1 MRFIQNPPDAASLMM
16 SARSFG
22 NYDLPSALA
31 DLIDNSI
38 NAGARSISLTCVMND
53 EGPEVRIRDDGS
65 GMSSAFLV
73 NAMRPA
79 STNPEAERSPD
90 DLGRFGWGMKSA
102 SFSQCRRLAVL
113 THGEGELS
121 GAEWDLDNVDGW
133 RMALLEGNEVAAL
146 AHPELVERPGT
157 EIIWRSCDR
166 LSENGRIR
174 GEAFNELVSHA
185 RQRLA
190 LVFHRYLSGE
200 TGRRKLAIRLNGQA
214 IEPFDPFHR
223 DNNATQPLAPEA
235 IRFPDGHSIGI
246 QGYILPHFSKLA
258 LSDYDR
264 LGGEEGFVRNQ
275 GFYVY
280 RNDRLIMNGTWFR
293 LVRHGELSQLV
304 RIAIDVPNALDDM
317 WKITVD
323 KADAQLP
330 SVLRDRLR
338 AIVNNLKRGS
348 GEVFRSRGGRISRKD
363 GATSV
368 WSKYARGGQ
377 IRYYIN
383 REHPLMAALLGS
395 EDAEQARAAA
405 AAIAIIEQNFPVMT
419 IGEDVVRAPES
430 MNQSEFD
437 AHVFLETLDAAL
449 PLLLHQAGDDLE
461 KLGELLAVTE
471 PYSSH
476 MKIVGDHLKSKG
488 WA

>member
-1 MRFIQNPPDAASLMM
+1 MM

-38 NAGARSISLTCVMND
+38 KAGARSITLTCLLNE
-53 EGPEVRIRDDGS
+53 EGPEVRVRDDGS
-65 GMSSAFLV
+65 GMSPVVLV

-79 STNPEAERSPD
+79 STNPEEERSPD

-102 SFSQCRRLAVL
+102 SFSQCRRLTVL
-113 THGEGELS
+113 THGEGQLS

-133 RMALLEGNEVAAL
+133 RMALLDGDEVTQL
-146 AHPELVERPGT
+146 GHPELVERSGT

-223 DNNATQPLAPEA
+223 DNNATQPMAPEA
-235 IRFPDGHSIGI
+235 IPFPEGHSIAI

-348 GEVFRSRGGRISRKD
+348 GEVFRSRGGRISRKE

-383 REHPLMAALLGS
+383 REHPLMLALLES

-405 AAIAIIEQNFPVMT
+405 AAIALIEQNFPAMT
-419 IGEDVVRAPES
+419 IGEDVVRSPEA

-437 AHVFLETLDAAL
+437 AHVFLDTLDAAL
-449 PLLLHQAGDDLE
+449 PVLLHQAGDDLR
-461 KLGELLAVTE
+461 KLGALLAVTE

-476 MKIVGDHLKSKG
+476 MKIVTDHLKSKG